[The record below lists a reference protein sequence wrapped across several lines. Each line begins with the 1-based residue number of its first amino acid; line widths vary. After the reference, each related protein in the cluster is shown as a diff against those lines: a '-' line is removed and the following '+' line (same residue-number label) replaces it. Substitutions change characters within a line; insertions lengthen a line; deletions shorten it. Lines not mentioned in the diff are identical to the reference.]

1 MNTGNFVLPVQAA
14 IVFFAI
20 FVLLCSIV
28 LVGHIIEK
36 RRGQSRTIQA
46 LNTRVYSWLWLSIIL
61 MIALYAGRL
70 GMVALFF
77 CISFAALR
85 EFMTQVYRRRGD
97 HNAVAT
103 CFYILLPLQ
112 YYFVLTDWY
121 SMFTIFIPI
130 YAFLLLPIIGRLSG
144 DSDHFFERTAKIQWS
159 LMITVFCLSHVPALM
174 TLPIKQFTG
183 KHVLLLLFMIVVV
196 QMGDVF
202 YYIWQRTAGRMGSR
216 RVGIGATLS
225 VLAASMVAMGLYWIT
240 PFNPLQAGM
249 IGLSIALAGFFG
261 SEVMNLL
268 KHNFGIRD
276 WGRMIRGHGGMLDR
290 VDSICFAA
298 PVFFHIVRYYWT

>member
-1 MNTGNFVLPVQAA
+1 
-14 IVFFAI
+14 
-20 FVLLCSIV
+20 
-28 LVGHIIEK
+28 
-36 RRGQSRTIQA
+36 
-46 LNTRVYSWLWLSIIL
+46 
-61 MIALYAGRL
+61 
-70 GMVALFF
+70 MVALFF

-174 TLPIKQFTG
+174 TLPIKQFAG

-261 SEVMNLL
+261 GEVMNLL